1 MTEFSA
7 RFSLFPNEQKT
18 SENSPDATGNI
29 EVLATEIP
37 SLISYLQTAEQSEDY
52 KGNQIVKIRLAGW
65 TQTSE
70 KTGKRYQSGKVPPP
84 MSNAPAQQQS
94 ATTDLPF

>member
-7 RFSLFPNEQKT
+7 RFSLFPTDEKK

-37 SLISYLQTAEQSEDY
+37 NLISYLQSAEQVEDY
-52 KGNQIVKIRLAGW
+52 QGNQIVKIRMAGW
-65 TQTSE
+65 TKES
-70 KTGKRYQSGKVPPP
+70 KGGKRFQSGKVSPP
-84 MSNAPAQQQS
+84 MSNAPAQALPS
-94 ATTDLPF
+94 DLPF

>member
-7 RFSLFPNEQKT
+7 RFSLFPQEEKK
-18 SENSPDATGNI
+18 SENSPDTTGNI

-52 KGNQIVKIRLAGW
+52 QGNQIVKIRMAGW
-65 TQTSE
+65 TKES
-70 KTGKRYQSGKVPPP
+70 KSGKRFQSGKVSPP

-94 ATTDLPF
+94 TPSDLPF